1 MGDLK
6 GRKFLSKFPKNLR
19 ELQIEISHGIVFL
32 VYTNV
37 GNVDFRYLFLML
49 NYWKT

>member
-1 MGDLK
+1 MK
-6 GRKFLSKFPKNLR
+6 IKK
-19 ELQIEISHGIVFL
+19 SHGIVFL

-49 NYWKT
+49 KYWKT